1 MLAYDDLSEALI
13 RAVPELQMTYEIE
26 RKAWRGQK
34 PGQHVMFGNIV
45 PPFLAS
51 ELQGLRR
58 RVVLNRAFSFFE
70 NMANDPDVLVQE
82 VVQQEVLAS
91 LCGRAEWKARA
102 KRFIGPRS
110 AALMREYCDSYHR
123 PHE

>member
-13 RAVPELQMTYEIE
+13 RAVPELRMPYEIE
-26 RKAWRGQK
+26 RKAWRGEK

-51 ELQGLRR
+51 ELQDLRR
-58 RVVLNRAFSFFE
+58 RDVLKRAFSFFE
-70 NMANDPDVLVQE
+70 DMANDPDVLVQE

-91 LCGRAEWKARA
+91 LCGQAEWKARA
-102 KRFIGPRS
+102 KPYIGPGF
-110 AALMREYCDSYHR
+110 AALMREYCDSYHH